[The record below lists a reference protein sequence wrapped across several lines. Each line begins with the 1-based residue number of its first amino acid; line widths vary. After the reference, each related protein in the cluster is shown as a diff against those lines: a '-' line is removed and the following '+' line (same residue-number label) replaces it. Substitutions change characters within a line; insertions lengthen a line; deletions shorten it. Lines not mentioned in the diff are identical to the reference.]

1 MIKQSVPFKLFP
13 SLQYSHGLIKL
24 YDDASK
30 RMLYAY
36 MSLYVILIPAMSFI
50 IPQDILLIW
59 VFLVLIH
66 LFARH
71 FITKKI
77 FSTLGSDDSLT
88 NKYLRWSIYTSA
100 FAGVLWGSL
109 SWLNLIYFP
118 SLFPYLSI
126 AVILGISAAAIA
138 TLSMIFVSYL
148 VFLLSMILPLLAA
161 LFFRS
166 ESDDLV
172 IALLLIIY
180 VLVIIPT
187 AKLLFERTKESL
199 ELSLTL
205 QESEAKLEAL
215 NSSLAQRVEEQTEEL
230 KYSYLHDQLT
240 GLDNL
245 QSFFEKMQT
254 EKESYVIMLDIR
266 EFAILNK
273 QYGKVLADKMLM
285 TVSELLRRQLRSG
298 ILLFRGESDRFILY
312 CEDMSLQKVR
322 DYTDQIISFFEVYL
336 IEVEQLE
343 LFITFRAGISD
354 RCVDEE
360 CLIHAEYALAMAKRK
375 GENHFVYDVSQE
387 ELQAEK
393 DIIEWLSRT
402 KELILSESIRPFFQP
417 IYNVKEKKIEK
428 YECLARGIINGKVI
442 APYKFLNAAER
453 LDLTKNITRVMIDK
467 SFYFFR
473 DNDYSFSINLSGAD
487 LLDPNFISYLEIKLK
502 RYKIDPSRVVF
513 EVLENITT
521 YNSGNVVIEALQS
534 IKAFG
539 CKLAIDDFGVENS
552 NFSRLVEID
561 MDFIK
566 IDGLFIKNI
575 LVSEKDAKV
584 VKSIV
589 GLAQNLG
596 VETIAEYVES
606 EEIFKLLEACGV
618 DYVQGYHIGKPQE
631 YLLAEPAL

>member
-1 MIKQSVPFKLFP
+1 
-13 SLQYSHGLIKL
+13 
-24 YDDASK
+24 
-30 RMLYAY
+30 MLYAY
-36 MSLYVILIPAMSFI
+36 LSLY
-50 IPQDILLIW
+50 
-59 VFLVLIH
+59 LVLIPSMSFFIPLDILFIWVCLALIH
-66 LFARH
+66 LVIRH
-71 FITKKI
+71 FLTEKI
-77 FSTLGSDDSLT
+77 FSLLGSDDGRMDR
-88 NKYLRWSIYTSA
+88 YLRWSIYTSA
-100 FAGVLWGSL
+100 YSGMLWGSL
-109 SWLNLIYFP
+109 AWLNLIYLP
-118 SLFPYLSI
+118 HLFPYLSVAI
-126 AVILGISAAAIA
+126 ILGISAAAIA
-138 TLSMIFVSYL
+138 SLSIIFISYL
-148 VFLLSMILPLLAA
+148 VFLLSMMLPLIIVLIFAG
-161 LFFRS
+161 
-166 ESDDLV
+166 EYDNLV
-172 IALLLIIY
+172 VGLMLIVYI
-180 VLVIIPT
+180 LVIIPT
-187 AKLLFERTKESL
+187 ARLLYTRTKESL

-205 QESEAKLEAL
+205 RESEMELATL
-215 NSSLAQRVEEQTEEL
+215 NSSLAQQVEEQTEEI
-230 KYSYLHDQLT
+230 KFNYLHDQLT

-245 QSFFEKMQT
+245 QSFFERMQT

-273 QYGKVLADKMLM
+273 QYGKILADKMLIA
-285 TVSELLRRQLRSG
+285 VARLLTHQLRPNIS
-298 ILLFRGESDRFILY
+298 LFRGESDRFILY

-360 CLIHAEYALAMAKRK
+360 SIIHAEYGLAMAKRK
-375 GENHFVYDVSQE
+375 GDNYFVYDVSQE

-417 IYNVKEKKIEK
+417 IYNMHDKKIEK
-428 YECLARGIINGKVI
+428 YECLARGIINEKVI

-453 LDLTKNITRVMIDK
+453 LDLTKNITRAMIDK
-467 SFYFFR
+467 SFSFFK

-487 LLDPNFISYLEIKLK
+487 LLDPNFISFLDIKLK

-521 YNSGNVVIEALQS
+521 YSSGNVVIEALHS

-552 NFSRLVEID
+552 NFSRLLEID

-575 LVSEKDAKV
+575 LVSEKDIKV

-596 VETIAEYVES
+596 VKTIAEYVEN
-606 EEIFKLLEACGV
+606 EEIFKVLESCGV
-618 DYVQGYHIGKPQE
+618 DYVQGYHIGKPEE
-631 YLLAEPAL
+631 YLLVEPAL

>member
-1 MIKQSVPFKLFP
+1 MIKNSIPFKSFP
-13 SLQYSHGLIKL
+13 SLEYSHDLIKL
-24 YDDASK
+24 YDESSS

-36 MSLYVILIPAMSFI
+36 LSLY
-50 IPQDILLIW
+50 
-59 VFLVLIH
+59 LVLIPSMSFFIRLDILFIWVCLALIH
-66 LFARH
+66 LVIRH
-71 FITKKI
+71 FITEKI
-77 FSTLGSDDSLT
+77 FSLLGSDDERMDR
-88 NKYLRWSIYTSA
+88 YLRWSIYTSVYS
-100 FAGVLWGSL
+100 GLLWGSL
-109 SWLNLIYFP
+109 AWLNLIYLP
-118 SLFPYLSI
+118 DLFPYLSVAI
-126 AVILGISAAAIA
+126 ILGISAAAIA
-138 TLSMIFVSYL
+138 SLSIIFVSYL
-148 VFLLSMILPLLAA
+148 AFLLSMMLPLI
-161 LFFRS
+161 
-166 ESDDLV
+166 
-172 IALLLIIY
+172 IALLFAGEYDNLVVGLMIIIY
-180 VLVIIPT
+180 ILVIIPT
-187 AKLLFERTKESL
+187 ARLLYTRTKESL

-205 QESEAKLEAL
+205 RQSEIELATL
-215 NSSLAQRVEEQTEEL
+215 NSSLTQQVEEQTEEI
-230 KYSYLHDQLT
+230 KYNYLHDQLT

-245 QSFFEKMQT
+245 QSFFERMQT

-273 QYGKVLADKMLM
+273 QYGKILADKMLIA
-285 TVSELLRRQLRSG
+285 VARLLSHQLRPNIS
-298 ILLFRGESDRFILY
+298 LFRGESDRFILY
-312 CEDMSLQKVR
+312 CEDMTLEKVR

-360 CLIHAEYALAMAKRK
+360 SLIHAEYGLAMAKRK
-375 GENHFVYDVSQE
+375 GDNYFVYDVSQE

-417 IYNVKEKKIEK
+417 IYNMHDKKIEK

-467 SFYFFR
+467 SFSFFK

-487 LLDPNFISYLEIKLK
+487 LLDPNFISFLDIKLK

-521 YNSGNVVIEALQS
+521 YSSGNVVIEALHS

-552 NFSRLVEID
+552 NFSRLLEID

-596 VETIAEYVES
+596 VKTIAEYVEN
-606 EEIFKLLEACGV
+606 EEIFKVLEDCGV
-618 DYVQGYHIGKPQE
+618 DYVQGYHIGRPEE
-631 YLLAEPAL
+631 YLLVEPAL